1 MQHAQK
7 HYFLHANITSPV
19 LSQAQQSTPPH
30 MEAPKNEQLHKK
42 KTYSKL
48 TAQDFEPLQTTL
60 INFMKY
66 PTTKRVVSII
76 REAIPD
82 IREAQAYTLATWR

>member
-7 HYFLHANITSPV
+7 HHVFTNKIH
-19 LSQAQQSTPPH
+19 SQAQQSTPPH
-30 MEAPKNEQLHKK
+30 THMEAPKMSNFIRN
-42 KTYSKL
+42 TDSKL